1 MSSTHQCVKCRLPVH
16 VDNVKFVVVVSF
28 YSLLTLLAVDVV
40 HQVVEEVLRV
50 VRERV
55 DPVSTLRL
63 NDLLL
68 DEITDDCAWLTHA
81 LKGWRSGHQRH
92 QPRQEVDG
100 ASVVD
105 LPEDL
110 VEVVAVPPEVVGVV
124 VEASNSAKVGVENIS
139 ASLSK
144 KFKDLISEHG
154 QLSNIS
160 LKLFKMKS
168 NKENLSF

>member
-68 DEITDDCAWLTHA
+68 DEITDDCA
-81 LKGWRSGHQRH
+81 
-92 QPRQEVDG
+92 
-100 ASVVD
+100 
-105 LPEDL
+105 
-110 VEVVAVPPEVVGVV
+110 
-124 VEASNSAKVGVENIS
+124 
-139 ASLSK
+139 
-144 KFKDLISEHG
+144 
-154 QLSNIS
+154 
-160 LKLFKMKS
+160 
-168 NKENLSF
+168 